1 MQKGRTVTNDA
12 TDLPGR
18 LDEAAAL
25 PSPRIRGR
33 ISTLT
38 APRKHPDPHGNVTA
52 DEQLLASHTEEP
64 HWIRSDTWRVL
75 RIQSE
80 FVSGFGTLA
89 ELKQAISIFGS
100 ARIKPE
106 DPFYAAAEEIA
117 TKLVHHGYAVITGGG
132 PGIMEAANKGAAEAG
147 GISVGLGIE
156 LPHEQGI
163 NSYVN
168 LGMNFNYFF
177 ARKVMFLKYA
187 QGYIA
192 MPGGFGTLD
201 ELFEAFTLT
210 QTRKVRH
217 FPIVL
222 FGTKYWSGL
231 AGWIKDTLLAD
242 GYISEPD
249 LDLFLVTDDVDEA
262 VAHAISGET
271 ID

>member
-1 MQKGRTVTNDA
+1 
-12 TDLPGR
+12 
-18 LDEAAAL
+18 
-25 PSPRIRGR
+25 
-33 ISTLT
+33 
-38 APRKHPDPHGNVTA
+38 
-52 DEQLLASHTEEP
+52 
-64 HWIRSDTWRVL
+64 
-75 RIQSE
+75 
-80 FVSGFGTLA
+80 
-89 ELKQAISIFGS
+89 
-100 ARIKPE
+100 
-106 DPFYAAAEEIA
+106 
-117 TKLVHHGYAVITGGG
+117 
-132 PGIMEAANKGAAEAG
+132 
-147 GISVGLGIE
+147 
-156 LPHEQGI
+156 
-163 NSYVN
+163 
-168 LGMNFNYFF
+168 
-177 ARKVMFLKYA
+177 
-187 QGYIA
+187 